1 VTSALDLLAV
11 CVPLASCTAAVGCF
25 RKSSRFFRGAGERPD
40 TEPELSREG
49 DGALRECRPAVGC
62 PAARTTWVGTPVLF
76 TYGVTVCHTEVDTLA
91 AP

>member
-1 VTSALDLLAV
+1 MTSALDLLAV

-49 DGALRECRPAVGC
+49 DRWAAATVLCVSVAL
-62 PAARTTWVGTPVLF
+62 LS
-76 TYGVTVCHTEVDTLA
+76 GVPLLA
-91 AP
+91 LLG